1 MNSLFQINRDLR
13 TIKDEGLNAREYDI
27 RKIMV
32 SYGYDR
38 ENAEKVYEYQR
49 VDNAKQLFG
58 AAMGSIAAYK
68 FNPIYHEM
76 AHRHMLFRKFWMRF
90 PLQLSVFAFAWYV
103 SV

>member
-13 TIKDEGLNAREYDI
+13 TIKDEQISSREYEI

-49 VDNAKQLFG
+49 VDAAKHMFG
-58 AAMGSIAAYK
+58 ASVGALAAYK
-68 FNPIYHEM
+68 FNPMYQEL
-76 AHRHMLFRKFWMRF
+76 AHRHLFFRKLWMRF
-90 PLQLSVFAFAWYV
+90 PL
-103 SV
+103 